1 VTIILL
7 DNAKMFE
14 RYREDARRAIFFARW
29 EAQQLGSAY
38 IEPEHL
44 LLSLTHDVDSKV
56 NQLFA
61 LATHAVDFR
70 RQLEG
75 YALARSSTS
84 VDLPLSNAGKR
95 VLAWTAEEADRLAS
109 TAIGTE
115 HLLLGLLREE
125 KSKVAAALAQAGI
138 DLPSAR
144 NRVRND
150 MRLPGV
156 ESEPDRDVS
165 SLKSLRPFAAFL
177 LLIVVLSLIYLIVRL
192 VHA

>member
-1 VTIILL
+1 
-7 DNAKMFE
+7 MFE

-70 RQLEG
+70 KQLEG
-75 YALARSSTS
+75 YASARSSTS

-95 VLAWTAEEADRLAS
+95 VLAYTAEEADRLTS
-109 TAIGTE
+109 TPIGTE
-115 HLLLGLLREE
+115 HLLLGLLREK
-125 KSKVAAALAQAGI
+125 KS
-138 DLPSAR
+138 
-144 NRVRND
+144 
-150 MRLPGV
+150 
-156 ESEPDRDVS
+156 DV
-165 SLKSLRPFAAFL
+165 
-177 LLIVVLSLIYLIVRL
+177 
-192 VHA
+192 